1 MFAVTAAW
9 GCYMSAPKALIVYF
23 SQGGTNAWVADAI
36 ATGIRQ
42 AGYETDL
49 WNLTNGRP
57 PDVGGYQLLGIG
69 SPVYYFHLPLNV
81 LRYVK
86 RLPRLGGIPAFV
98 FIVHGSHRIDTA
110 NWLRRTL
117 ERKEA
122 REVGYFHCRG
132 EAHVLPLLREG
143 YLFSPNRPSE
153 AELREAKSFGEAIA
167 ERAAGAQY
175 VRPPLEPKP
184 PLIYRL
190 ERLLAS
196 RWLMQHVYSRLFR
209 VDSSKCTACGLC
221 MEVCPT
227 GNITRDPRGFPQWD
241 RRCLVCLTCEMK
253 CPEEAITSALSRSF
267 PGVLIRWL
275 FRYNVRQWVREGEL
289 TYVRVIHRRGVT
301 QRLESPCSDV
311 GCDQLNG

>member
-1 MFAVTAAW
+1 MMPDICGMTTAAW
-9 GCYMSAPKALIVYF
+9 GCDMSAPKALIVYF
-23 SQGGTNAWVADAI
+23 SQGGTNARVADAI

-81 LRYVK
+81 LHYVK
-86 RLPRLGGIPAFV
+86 RLPRLGGIPAFM

-117 ERKEA
+117 ERKGA

-143 YLFSPNRPSE
+143 YLFSPDRPSE
-153 AELREAKSFGEAIA
+153 AELLEAKSFGEAIA
-167 ERAAGAQY
+167 ERAAGARY

-227 GNITRDPRGFPQWD
+227 GNITRDTRGFPQWD
-241 RRCLVCLTCEMK
+241 RHCLVCLTCEMK

-275 FRYNVRQWVREGEL
+275 FRYDVRRWVREGEL

-301 QRLESPCSDV
+301 QRLESPCRR
-311 GCDQLNG
+311 L